1 MMILFFIL
9 KMFLIMVATC
19 IIVQNVGGNLDVNV
33 ICIKEKKLQNFIA
46 LHGIDLAAVNLQL
59 NTLLTLPLPLCMYN
73 FLCIFANVQL
83 LQPAGSDGFY
93 ELLTLFL

>member
-33 ICIKEKKLQNFIA
+33 ICIKVKSCRIS
-46 LHGIDLAAVNLQL
+46 LH
-59 NTLLTLPLPLCMYN
+59 CMV
-73 FLCIFANVQL
+73 LI
-83 LQPAGSDGFY
+83 
-93 ELLTLFL
+93 